1 MTPTV
6 IGTLVFVCTFGGAL
20 VGLWLRAALPDQH
33 LSDDSK
39 DTVKVGI
46 GLIATMTALVLG
58 LVTASAKSSFDA
70 LNTAVKHTAAD
81 VLALDRTLARYGPES
96 KAVRETLAQVIA
108 QRLETTWPQ
117 HSSPVARLDHLE
129 VTRGGEGL
137 VEQIR
142 ALSPQ
147 NEHQR
152 WLQAH
157 AVALSEALLD
167 ARWVVVS
174 SVGTSIPGPFLVV
187 LVFWLTMI
195 FVSFGLFAPRN
206 ATVIVALCVCAL
218 SVAGAIFGVAVQFVR
233 KPTISSVR
241 KINRLATTL
250 VRFFNG
256 INGFLRCRSIPCC
269 CVRHPMRTGG
279 GRENEPAAVLCHW
292 KLHHPAE
299 VDPRK
304 VHGCNVAQHVCL
316 DTPRSCVVPGVQDP
330 LDAVSHPRH
339 DDVSQQREGTG
350 DGHQFLLTPAP
361 CRGNTPEVDHPLQ
374 GMNGLAVVE
383 NP

>member
-142 ALSPQ
+142 GLAPQ

-167 ARWVVVS
+167 ARLGGRQQCRHVRPWAVSGRAGLLAHHDLRELWVVRAAQRDRHCRTVR
-174 SVGTSIPGPFLVV
+174 LRA
-187 LVFWLTMI
+187 LRRWRD
-195 FVSFGLFAPRN
+195 LF
-206 ATVIVALCVCAL
+206 
-218 SVAGAIFGVAVQFVR
+218 
-233 KPTISSVR
+233 
-241 KINRLATTL
+241 
-250 VRFFNG
+250 
-256 INGFLRCRSIPCC
+256 
-269 CVRHPMRTGG
+269 
-279 GRENEPAAVLCHW
+279 
-292 KLHHPAE
+292 
-299 VDPRK
+299 DP
-304 VHGCNVAQHVCL
+304 
-316 DTPRSCVVPGVQDP
+316 
-330 LDAVSHPRH
+330 
-339 DDVSQQREGTG
+339 G
-350 DGHQFLLTPAP
+350 DGQSL
-361 CRGNTPEVDHPLQ
+361 
-374 GMNGLAVVE
+374 
-383 NP
+383 

>member
-142 ALSPQ
+142 GLAPQ
-147 NEHQR
+147 NENQR

-174 SVGTSIPGPFLVV
+174 SVGTSVPGPFLVV

-218 SVAGAIFGVAVQFVR
+218 SVAGAIFLILEMDSPFEGLM
-233 KPTISSVR
+233 KIS
-241 KINRLATTL
+241 
-250 VRFFNG
+250 
-256 INGFLRCRSIPCC
+256 P
-269 CVRHPMRTGG
+269 
-279 GRENEPAAVLCHW
+279 
-292 KLHHPAE
+292 
-299 VDPRK
+299 
-304 VHGCNVAQHVCL
+304 
-316 DTPRSCVVPGVQDP
+316 DP
-330 LDAVSHPRH
+330 LRYAYARIN
-339 DDVSQQREGTG
+339 Q
-350 DGHQFLLTPAP
+350 
-361 CRGNTPEVDHPLQ
+361 
-374 GMNGLAVVE
+374 
-383 NP
+383 